1 MNATDAAQPRILI
14 VKLSSLGDLFHALP
28 AVHNLK
34 VALNARIDWA
44 TQPEYADLVRCFSDV
59 ERVIV
64 FPRRAFVRG
73 FGAFLRDL
81 RRVQYDRVVDLQG
94 LIKSGLVSRLA
105 HARERIGP
113 SYRREGADVFYS
125 SVAGKRN
132 PRRHAV
138 LQALDVIDHLGLQRV
153 PEEFP
158 AAFPSKPEAGHR
170 PRVALLPTSR
180 WPSKNWPVGH
190 FIDVGRRL
198 RAARNVSLFVV
209 GGKDA
214 AEAGRAIEAGV
225 PGTVNLAGRTNLVEM
240 GSLLNQMD
248 VLVSNDSG
256 PMHMAAAIGTPVVA
270 LFGPT
275 DPSRTGP
282 YGPGHRVLQAPLPC
296 RPCHKRVC
304 RLAEQV
310 CLASLQPQE
319 VLAAVE
325 DVLARSASRSA

>member
-1 MNATDAAQPRILI
+1 MNAPDAAQPRVLI

-59 ERVIV
+59 ERVIA
-64 FPRRAFVRG
+64 FPRRRFVRG
-73 FGAFLRDL
+73 FNAFCRDL
-81 RRVQYDRVVDLQG
+81 RRVRYDRVVDFQG

-105 HARERIGP
+105 RARTRIGP
-113 SYRREGADVFYS
+113 SYRREGADIFYS

-132 PRRHAV
+132 LDRHAV
-138 LQALDVIDHLGLQRV
+138 LQAMDVIDHLGLQRL
-153 PEEFP
+153 PEAFPVVFPDKP
-158 AAFPSKPEAGHR
+158 AAGPR
-170 PRVALLPTSR
+170 PRVALVPMSR
-180 WPSKNWPVGH
+180 WASKNWPVDH
-190 FIDVGRRL
+190 FIDLGRRL
-198 RAARNVSLFVV
+198 RVARNASLFVL

-214 AEAGRAIEAGV
+214 ADAGRAIETAV
-225 PGTVNLAGRTNLVEM
+225 PGAVNMAGKTSLVEM
-240 GSLLNQMD
+240 GSLLGQMD

-275 DPSRTGP
+275 DPARTGP
-282 YGPGHRVLQAPLPC
+282 YGAGHRVLQAPLPC

-304 RLAEQV
+304 RLVEQV
-310 CLASLQPQE
+310 CLANLRPQE

-325 DVLARSASRSA
+325 DVLARSPAVPQ